1 MSIRFACEKCGHP
14 IEVDQHFEGKHG
26 KCKHCGHA
34 LTVPTEHHKDP
45 HPHADGG
52 EPPLRLK
59 AVEEE
64 EPLRVDKALL
74 ATHAPLSVRPAE
86 EDPRVKVEA
95 VTAPDETPIP
105 RTHWRGSKKKPGPDD
120 YNVIDPY
127 ASKESH
133 SSAGP
138 PPFWV
143 NAPTLAAR
151 FFASRFRT
159 LRDWLYVVS
168 VASLIL
174 VLYGYIFQSKSM
186 MHLGAVA
193 VVVSNISMLCVGVA
207 YLVSLPF
214 KESLFQGLANL
225 FIPFYAIYYWS
236 TRWHKMRR
244 PVYKTLGSFVPILL
258 VGIAYAVYEEADVI
272 KEQASK
278 IEEKLEHFDPSASP
292 SGSAPAAR
300 GKTSSDASENPS
312 P

>member
-34 LTVPTEHHKDP
+34 LTVPAEHHAP
-45 HPHADGG
+45 PSPHAHS
-52 EPPLRLK
+52 EPRGDALHLKPL
-59 AVEEE
+59 EEE
-64 EPLRVDKALL
+64 EPLRVNKDLL

-86 EDPRVKVEA
+86 EDPRVKPEA
-95 VTAPDETPIP
+95 VTAPDEEPLR
-105 RTHWRGSKKKPGPDD
+105 RTHWMGSKKGAGTED
-120 YNVIDPY
+120 YRVIDTYKNHP
-127 ASKESH
+127 H

-159 LRDWLYVVS
+159 LRDWLYVAS

-174 VLYGYIFQSKSM
+174 VFYGYIFQSRSV
-186 MHLGAVA
+186 MHFGAIA
-193 VVVSNISMLCVGVA
+193 CITANISMLCVGVA

-225 FIPFYAIYYWS
+225 FIPFYALYYWS

-258 VGIAYAVYEEADVI
+258 VGLAYAVYKEADVI
-272 KEQASK
+272 KDQAGK
-278 IEEKLEHFDPSASP
+278 FEKQFENLDKSLPP
-292 SGSAPAAR
+292 VGSDDTAPAK
-300 GKTSSDASENPS
+300 GKPAEDES